1 MEKSGMGPE
10 DEIIGA
16 LCAWRE
22 NRGGGRL
29 GMQSVLNVLMNRA
42 AQRKTSVYTEAVRP
56 MQFSSMTAKGD
67 PNLSEYPLA
76 TDPQWAMALILAGQM
91 TNGTL
96 PDITQGS
103 NLYFNPAGIGPTD
116 KTFALPDGSII
127 PFPQGWNPLV
137 VTFKLQI
144 AGHYFFVE

>member
-1 MEKSGMGPE
+1 MEKTGMGPE

-16 LCAWRE
+16 LTAWRE

-29 GMQSVLNVLMNRA
+29 GMQSVLNVLVNRA
-42 AQRKTSVYTEAVRP
+42 NARKTSVYTEAVRP

-103 NLYFNPAGIGPTD
+103 TSYYALSMAEPPYWAKDMTPT
-116 KTFALPDGSII
+116 
-127 PFPQGWNPLV
+127 V
-137 VTFKLQI
+137 VI
-144 AGHYFFVE
+144 AGQQFYKL